1 MSIRLSKIAKELNV
15 GVSTVV
21 DFLSKKGFNVDGED
35 LNAKLSDDEESL
47 LRAEFDKDSKQKIDA
62 EKLSQNRTTKNNR
75 GSVQIEGFEAEAKR
89 NQNQPS
95 PLCMRTRR

>member
-35 LNAKLSDDEESL
+35 LNAKL
-47 LRAEFDKDSKQKIDA
+47 
-62 EKLSQNRTTKNNR
+62 
-75 GSVQIEGFEAEAKR
+75 
-89 NQNQPS
+89 
-95 PLCMRTRR
+95 